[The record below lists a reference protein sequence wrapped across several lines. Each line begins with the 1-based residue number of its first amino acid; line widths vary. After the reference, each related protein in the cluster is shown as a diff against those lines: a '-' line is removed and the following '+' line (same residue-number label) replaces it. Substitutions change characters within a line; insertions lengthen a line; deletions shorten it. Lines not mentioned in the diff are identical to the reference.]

1 MSSETT
7 KDLQDLLKQAREY
20 LSYFRELGAE
30 TIDSEPLGASLAEVT
45 VSETIKPSAELVAR
59 PVPPISTTSPKPL
72 FARREA
78 PTTSPSSQTLFGDTP
93 VTASMPQSNETL
105 EEIWRDIGE

>member
-1 MSSETT
+1 MKNAPGDLQVMSSETT

-20 LSYFRELGAE
+20 VSYFRELGAE
-30 TIDSEPLGASLAEVT
+30 TIDSELAGASIADVT

-72 FARREA
+72 FARRTEA
-78 PTTSPSSQTLFGDTP
+78 TTPSPSSQTLFG
-93 VTASMPQSNETL
+93 
-105 EEIWRDIGE
+105 